1 MNRKKWI
8 NLSLKIL
15 FLLAIAPPTFGK
27 ISQNEQF
34 LDNYFR
40 ASLVTLSIYPIFSPW
55 PTYWDLLHYLY
66 LKQD

>member
-40 ASLVTLSIYPIFSPW
+40 ASLVTLSIYPIFSP
-55 PTYWDLLHYLY
+55 
-66 LKQD
+66 